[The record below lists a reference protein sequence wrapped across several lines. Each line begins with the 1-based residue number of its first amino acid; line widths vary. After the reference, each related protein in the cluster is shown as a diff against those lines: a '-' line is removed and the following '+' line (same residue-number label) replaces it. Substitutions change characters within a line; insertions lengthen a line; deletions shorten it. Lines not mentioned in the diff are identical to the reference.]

1 VRSALNVASAG
12 DLFGAVVQPLQ
23 TTTVNARGVGC
34 ERSVFIAVAG
44 ITNSTSGHWAAPR
57 S

>member
-34 ERSVFIAVAG
+34 ERSVFIATASSSASRNLLV
-44 ITNSTSGHWAAPR
+44 R
-57 S
+57 